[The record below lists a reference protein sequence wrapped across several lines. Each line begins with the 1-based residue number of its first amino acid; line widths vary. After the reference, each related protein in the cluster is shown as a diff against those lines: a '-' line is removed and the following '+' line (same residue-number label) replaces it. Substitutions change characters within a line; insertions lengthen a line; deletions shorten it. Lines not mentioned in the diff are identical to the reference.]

1 MAKRDGS
8 DAGAGAGGRPR
19 RVSLAD
25 RGIPMGA
32 DAVYAADGGQS
43 SAAVYQ
49 LPTGGPKKGESWEG
63 SHKRVT
69 FYCDTQ
75 LLALVDEEVETSRR
89 EGNPISK
96 TQIIEAGL
104 IRRYQ
109 EQGRI
114 AVPDTDDPD

>member
-1 MAKRDGS
+1 MPKRDGP
-8 DAGAGAGGRPR
+8 GAGGRPR
-19 RVSLAD
+19 SGRVSLTD

-32 DAVYAADGGQS
+32 DAVYAADGGPQ

-49 LPTGGPKKGESWEG
+49 LPTGGANKGESWEG

-75 LLALVDEEVETSRR
+75 LLALVDEEVETSKA

-114 AVPDTDDPD
+114 AVPETDDKD